1 MDTRC
6 FAHQPTQVPAT
17 TEQLAAVDTATPA
30 SLAHMIQ
37 QACLRYAAL
46 PAFTQ
51 DGHTIGYAEFGQW
64 SARLANWLCRA
75 PGLEAGDRVALMMP
89 NLLQYPVALAAVLQ
103 ANMVVVNI
111 NPQYTARELAQ
122 QLADSGARAIVAL
135 EGLEPLVR
143 EVAHRTQLR
152 HIVLTAPGDM
162 RRLHG
167 EDGSPDLQEDAPCA
181 WRWADILASM
191 PRTLAHDALLP
202 RSDSVALLQYT
213 GGTTGVSKG
222 AVLTHRNLVAN
233 VEQAAAWYGA
243 VLRPGGETVATI
255 LPLYHIFA
263 LSFNCL
269 LMLHLGA
276 HNRLV
281 SHPRDMQAIAVA
293 LGSGCTVVSGVNTL
307 YASLLSAPELADIDL
322 SGLRLAVAGG
332 TATQPAVSSS
342 WLQRAGRS
350 IVEGYGLT
358 EASPFVLSAAVDGAA
373 QTGLFPLPGTEIT
386 VRDAHGRDLPRG
398 ETGEICVRGPQ
409 VMRGYWG
416 REEETAQV
424 LDADGWLRTGDVGR
438 MHAHGALSIT
448 DRAKDMVLVSG
459 FNVYPNEVEAVLAN
473 HPGVA
478 ECAVVSMPDA
488 RTGEAVRA
496 FVVPRGPGQPS
507 EQALLDHCRAGLT
520 AYKVPRRIDFVAELP
535 KSPVGKVLRR
545 MLRA

>member
-1 MDTRC
+1 MENRWL
-6 FAHQPTQVPAT
+6 AHQPAQVPAS
-17 TEQLAAVDTATPA
+17 TEQLAAVDSATSA
-30 SLAHMIQ
+30 SLVHVIQ
-37 QACLRYAAL
+37 QACLRYSAL

-51 DGHTIGYAEFGQW
+51 DGHTISYAEFGQW
-64 SARLANWLCRA
+64 SARLTNWLRSA
-75 PGLEAGDRVALMMP
+75 PGLSAGDRVALMMP

-122 QLADSGARAIVAL
+122 QLSDSSASVIVAL
-135 EGLEPLVR
+135 DSLEPLVR
-143 EVAHRTQLR
+143 EVAHRTRLR
-152 HIVLTAPGDM
+152 HMVLTTPGDM
-162 RRLHG
+162 LPPHG
-167 EDGSPDLQEDAPCA
+167 EESSPDLQEGALCT
-181 WRWADILASM
+181 WRWVDILASM
-191 PRTLAHDALLP
+191 PCTLAHDSVLP
-202 RSDSVALLQYT
+202 QSDDVALLQYT

-222 AVLTHRNLVAN
+222 AVLTHRNLLAN
-233 VEQAAAWYGA
+233 LEQAAAWYGK
-243 VLRPGGETVATI
+243 VLRPGAEIVATI

-307 YASLLSAPELADIDL
+307 YASLLRAPELADIDFG
-322 SGLRLAVAGG
+322 GLRLAVAGG
-332 TATQPAVSSS
+332 TATLPAVSSN

-358 EASPFVLSAAVDGAA
+358 EASPFVLSAVVDGAA
-373 QTGLFPLPGTEIT
+373 QNGLFPLPGTEIA
-386 VRDAHGRDLPRG
+386 VRDDQGLDLPCG

-424 LDADGWLRTGDVGR
+424 LDGDGWLRTGDVGR
-438 MHAHGALSIT
+438 MQAHGAISIT
-448 DRAKDMVLVSG
+448 DRCKDMVLVSG

-507 EQALLDHCRAGLT
+507 EQALLEHCRTGLT

-535 KSPVGKVLRR
+535 KSPIGKVLRR